1 MILFSPPRI
10 DDKLIHEVT
19 DALKSVWIT
28 TGPKTKLFKKNQSY
42 CNFSGVLALIDE
54 LHGRNYY
61 CIGLV

>member
-42 CNFSGVLALIDE
+42 CNF
-54 LHGRNYY
+54 
-61 CIGLV
+61 